1 MSCRR
6 TKGNLRC
13 VYGLEPGGGLDLSS
27 IIGLVLGIGAVLLG
41 QALEG
46 GSISSILQPTAAV
59 IVFGGTIGATMAG
72 FPISA
77 AKGAAGGV
85 LKVLLGGGSK
95 DREYISEITRYAG
108 KARKNG
114 IISLEADI
122 KTTKDPFLQKALRF
136 VVDGVEPKVL
146 QGILE
151 TEIGKLDEQ
160 GEIPSKFFEAAG
172 GYAPTIGI
180 IGAVLGLI
188 QVMQNL
194 SDPSKLGEGIAV
206 AFVATVYGVGSAN
219 LIFLPFAGKLKFRH
233 KQEIATKGMI
243 LEGILAMQAG
253 EHPQIIE
260 ERLKAYLDEA
270 LPKEKKK

>member
-1 MSCRR
+1 M
-6 TKGNLRC
+6 
-13 VYGLEPGGGLDLSS
+13 DLAS
-27 IIGLVLGIGAVLLG
+27 IIGLVLGISAILLG

-46 GSISSILQPTAAV
+46 GSINSLLQPTAAM
-59 IVFGGTIGATMAG
+59 IVFGGTIGATMTS
-72 FPISA
+72 FPLSA
-77 AKGAAGGV
+77 AKGAAAGV
-85 LKVLLGGGSK
+85 LKVFLGGASK
-95 DREYISEITRYAG
+95 ENEYIAEITRYAS

-122 KTTKDPFLQKALRF
+122 KATKNLFLQKALRF

-151 TEIGKLDEQ
+151 TEIGRIDEE
-160 GEIPSKFFEAAG
+160 GELPSKFLESAG
-172 GYAPTIGI
+172 GFAPTIGI

-219 LIFLPFAGKLKFRH
+219 LIFLPFSAKLKFRH
-233 KQEIATKGMI
+233 KRDIAAKEMI

-260 ERLKAYLDEA
+260 ERLRAYIEEA
-270 LPKEKKK
+270 GPKEKKK

>member
-1 MSCRR
+1 M
-6 TKGNLRC
+6 K
-13 VYGLEPGGGLDLSS
+13 
-27 IIGLVLGIGAVLLG
+27 VL
-41 QALEG
+41 
-46 GSISSILQPTAAV
+46 
-59 IVFGGTIGATMAG
+59 FGG
-72 FPISA
+72 
-77 AKGAAGGV
+77 KGG
-85 LKVLLGGGSK
+85 
-95 DREYISEITRYAG
+95 REEEYIQEIIRYAA

-122 KTTKDPFLQKALRF
+122 KATKDPFMQKALRF
-136 VVDGVEPKVL
+136 VVDGVDPKVL

-151 TEIGKLDEQ
+151 TEIGKLDEE

-172 GYAPTIGI
+172 GFAPTIGI
-180 IGAVLGLI
+180 LGAVLGLI

-219 LIFLPFAGKLKFRH
+219 LVFLPFAGKLKFRH
-233 KQEIATKGMI
+233 KKDIALKTMI

-260 ERLKAYLDEA
+260 ERLKAYIESA
-270 LPKEKKK
+270 GPKKEKK

>member
-1 MSCRR
+1 M
-6 TKGNLRC
+6 
-13 VYGLEPGGGLDLSS
+13 DLAS
-27 IIGLVLGIGAVLLG
+27 IVGLVFGIGAVLMG

-46 GSISSILQPTAAV
+46 GSISSILQPTAAM

-72 FPISA
+72 FPLSA
-77 AKGAAGGV
+77 AKGAAAGVMKVFFGGA
-85 LKVLLGGGSK
+85 SK
-95 DREYISEITRYAG
+95 EHEYIAEITRYAA

-122 KTTKDPFLQKALRF
+122 KAAKDPFLQKALRF
-136 VVDGVEPKVL
+136 VVDGVDPKVL

-151 TEIGKLDEQ
+151 TEIGKLDEA
-160 GEIPSKFFEAAG
+160 GESPSKFFESAG
-172 GYAPTIGI
+172 GFAPTIGI

-219 LIFLPFAGKLKFRH
+219 LIFLPFAGKLKYRH
-233 KQEIATKGMI
+233 KRDIAAKAMI

-260 ERLKAYLDEA
+260 ERLKAYIEEA
-270 LPKEKKK
+270 GPKEKKK

>member
-1 MSCRR
+1 
-6 TKGNLRC
+6 
-13 VYGLEPGGGLDLSS
+13 LDLSS
-27 IIGLVLGIGAVLLG
+27 IIGLVLGISAVLLG

-46 GSISSILQPTAAV
+46 GSIRSILQPTAAM
-59 IVFGGTIGATMAG
+59 IVFGGTIGATLAG
-72 FPISA
+72 FPLSA
-77 AKGAAGGV
+77 AKAAAAGV
-85 LKVLLGGGSK
+85 VKVLFGGPAREG
-95 DREYISEITRYAG
+95 EYIKEITGYAA

-122 KTTKDPFLQKALRF
+122 KTTKDPFLRKALRF

-151 TEIGKLDEQ
+151 TEIGKLDEE
-160 GEIPSKFFEAAG
+160 GEMPAKFFEAAG
-172 GYAPTIGI
+172 GFAPTIGI
-180 IGAVLGLI
+180 LGAVLGLI

-219 LIFLPFAGKLKFRH
+219 LVFLPFAGKLKYRH
-233 KQEIATKGMI
+233 KKEIAIKGMM

-260 ERLKAYLDEA
+260 ERLKAYVEETG
-270 LPKEKKK
+270 PKEKKK

>member
-1 MSCRR
+1 M
-6 TKGNLRC
+6 
-13 VYGLEPGGGLDLSS
+13 DLAS
-27 IIGLVLGIGAVLLG
+27 IIGLVLGISAILLG

-46 GSISSILQPTAAV
+46 GSINSLLQPTAAM
-59 IVFGGTIGATMAG
+59 IVFGGTIGATMTS
-72 FPISA
+72 FPLSA
-77 AKGAAGGV
+77 AKGAAAGV
-85 LKVLLGGGSK
+85 LKVFLGGVAK
-95 DREYISEITRYAG
+95 ENEYITEITRYAA

-122 KTTKDPFLQKALRF
+122 KATKDLFLQKALRF

-151 TEIGKLDEQ
+151 TEIGRIDEE
-160 GEIPSKFFEAAG
+160 GELPSKFLESAG
-172 GYAPTIGI
+172 GFAPTIGI

-219 LIFLPFAGKLKFRH
+219 LIFLPFSAKLKFRH
-233 KQEIATKGMI
+233 KKDIATKEMI

-260 ERLKAYLDEA
+260 ERLRAYIEEA
-270 LPKEKKK
+270 GPKEKKK

>member
-1 MSCRR
+1 
-6 TKGNLRC
+6 
-13 VYGLEPGGGLDLSS
+13 LDLSS

-46 GSISSILQPTAAV
+46 GSIRSILQPTAAM

-72 FPISA
+72 FPLSA
-77 AKGAAGGV
+77 AKGAAAGV

-95 DREYISEITRYAG
+95 EHEHISEISRYAA

-146 QGILE
+146 QGIME
-151 TEIGKLDEQ
+151 TEIGKLDEH
-160 GEIPSKFFEAAG
+160 GEMPSKFFESAG
-172 GYAPTIGI
+172 GFAPTIGI

-219 LIFLPFAGKLKFRH
+219 LIFLPFAGKLKYRH
-233 KQEIATKGMI
+233 KREIATKSMI
-243 LEGILAMQAG
+243 LEGVLAMQAG

-260 ERLKAYLDEA
+260 ERLKAYLEETG
-270 LPKEKKK
+270 PKVKKK

>member
-1 MSCRR
+1 M
-6 TKGNLRC
+6 
-13 VYGLEPGGGLDLSS
+13 DLSS
-27 IIGLVLGIGAVLLG
+27 IVGLVLGIGAVLMG

-72 FPISA
+72 FPLSA
-77 AKGAAGGV
+77 AKGAAAGILKIFMGGA
-85 LKVLLGGGSK
+85 SK
-95 DREYISEITRYAG
+95 EREYIAEITRYAS

-122 KTTKDPFLQKALRF
+122 KATKDPFLQKALRF

-151 TEIGKLDEQ
+151 TEIGKLDEA
-160 GEIPSKFFEAAG
+160 GETPSKFFEAAG

-219 LIFLPFAGKLKFRH
+219 LIFLPFSGKLKYRH
-233 KQEIATKGMI
+233 KRDIATKEMI

-260 ERLKAYLDEA
+260 ERLKAYIEEVG
-270 LPKEKKK
+270 PKEKKK